1 MKKFLLVTTSCMIWN
16 AHAQQQ
22 YYYAPLIQL
31 ADMNQPLEITGNDFG
46 YVNKKNS
53 IIDQGYYLWLD
64 DQWYKIVN
72 TQGLFHTSENGLA
85 FYITNDTKQDLKIKD
100 QLDVIY
106 SYPIEALDRYKT
118 SQHQYDELARV
129 VIEVTEEPQNLIVG
143 NEEVEPNTIEP
154 IIEDTITYSP
164 LLDIIEIEEE
174 VITEVIPFEPV
185 TNENGQSVAIENT
198 TNETILN
205 NNQTSETELEDI
217 IQPAEIVQEEK
228 NPYEKAV
235 DAGFEGTV
243 TEWLEHIE
251 KKEGRSAY
259 EIALDAGFEGSE
271 SDFMK
276 YLWGSNVNPE
286 IEKKERDTRYVME
299 WIDKI
304 KKSDGTTPYELALR
318 HGFYGTFT
326 EWVESVIGAD
336 GEAIYNEDVKKGYKG
351 TYKKWLEDKL
361 ALSNEELLRKELIR
375 NQSFVVVPNM
385 TLSVSEDADEVS
397 TFSLYNYYQMFYGES
412 VVSSGNSQSFTIKPE
427 EIEYQVTWF
436 NRNEIT
442 INSISPDGI
451 IYYKKNPTYTGSTTN
466 INVRYLLKVK

>member
-1 MKKFLLVTTSCMIWN
+1 
-16 AHAQQQ
+16 
-22 YYYAPLIQL
+22 
-31 ADMNQPLEITGNDFG
+31 
-46 YVNKKNS
+46 
-53 IIDQGYYLWLD
+53 
-64 DQWYKIVN
+64 
-72 TQGLFHTSENGLA
+72 
-85 FYITNDTKQDLKIKD
+85 
-100 QLDVIY
+100 
-106 SYPIEALDRYKT
+106 
-118 SQHQYDELARV
+118 
-129 VIEVTEEPQNLIVG
+129 
-143 NEEVEPNTIEP
+143 
-154 IIEDTITYSP
+154 
-164 LLDIIEIEEE
+164 
-174 VITEVIPFEPV
+174 
-185 TNENGQSVAIENT
+185 
-198 TNETILN
+198 
-205 NNQTSETELEDI
+205 
-217 IQPAEIVQEEK
+217 
-228 NPYEKAV
+228 
-235 DAGFEGTV
+235 
-243 TEWLEHIE
+243 
-251 KKEGRSAY
+251 
-259 EIALDAGFEGSE
+259 
-271 SDFMK
+271 MK

-286 IEKKERDTRYVME
+286 IEKRERDTRYVME

-361 ALSNEELLRKELIR
+361 TLSNEELLRKELIR

-385 TLSVSEDADEVS
+385 TLSVSENPDEVS